1 MHLIELMDS
10 GLYNYEMVR
19 NSRSDP
25 SDEYVS
31 RHTLIVDSN
40 KTKKRGS
47 DLSYVTKYLQFREW
61 IVKIGLVDP
70 EIIGFM
76 VVCVCVCVTANKN
89 ATTMP
94 TIATTTMPSISTG
107 ALITGIPTDF
117 ALWCADKMC
126 VPELILWEFMG
137 LQFYPRDAVS
147 VSYTHLTLPT
157 ILRV

>member
-47 DLSYVTKYLQFREW
+47 DLSYVTKYLQFRE
-61 IVKIGLVDP
+61 
-70 EIIGFM
+70 
-76 VVCVCVCVTANKN
+76 
-89 ATTMP
+89 
-94 TIATTTMPSISTG
+94 
-107 ALITGIPTDF
+107 
-117 ALWCADKMC
+117 
-126 VPELILWEFMG
+126 
-137 LQFYPRDAVS
+137 
-147 VSYTHLTLPT
+147 
-157 ILRV
+157 